1 MSEKKKTRGPSYDR
15 EAMVQKIVELRI
27 KGMSTKSLLDYI
39 MNGLGICKQIAYV
52 VLKEAQEQIIEMH
65 KDNAKSAYEDAIANL
80 EQQYEDAAFDKKLKL
95 EIRKELNKL
104 QGLYAAEKI
113 DLSVE
118 FKAKFPGL
126 DDEI

>member
-1 MSEKKKTRGPSYDR
+1 MGKKYDR
-15 EAMVQKIVELRI
+15 EIIIKEVVKMRI
-27 KGMSTKSLLDYI
+27 KGTSTATLLDYI
-39 MNGLGICKQIAYV
+39 MDDLGVCRKNAYE
-52 VLKEAQEQIIEMH
+52 VLKEAQTEIVEMQ
-65 KDNAKSAYEDAIANL
+65 NKSKTAAYEEAIANL
-80 EQQYEDAAFDKKLKL
+80 EQQMEEAGEDRKLKL
-95 EIRKELNKL
+95 QIRQELNKL

>member
-1 MSEKKKTRGPSYDR
+1 MKEKKTRGPAYDR
-15 EAMVQKIVELRI
+15 QIIIDEVVKMRI
-27 KGMSTKSLLDYI
+27 KGTSTATLLDYI
-39 MNGLGICKQIAYV
+39 MNDLSVCRKNAYE
-52 VLKEAQEQIIEMH
+52 VLKEAQEQIVELNKNGKM
-65 KDNAKSAYEDAIANL
+65 AAYEEAIANL